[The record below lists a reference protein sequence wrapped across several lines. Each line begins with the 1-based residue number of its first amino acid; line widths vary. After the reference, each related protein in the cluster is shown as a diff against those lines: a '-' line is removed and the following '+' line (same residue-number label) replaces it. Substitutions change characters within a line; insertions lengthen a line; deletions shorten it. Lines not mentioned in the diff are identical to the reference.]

1 MLHRGI
7 CIYNTIPCREEPS
20 HKSQL
25 STQLLFGETYQVL
38 DMQGEWLLIACDHD
52 DYQAWIHTNQHTE
65 YTKSEEHFFRIA
77 DAAVHFIEHRYKTY
91 QQLIPVFA
99 GSRLPNHAAHIWRM
113 GGHEFAYHHIEKKVH
128 TFSPEYVR
136 TLSTLYLHTPY
147 LWGGRSPAGI
157 DCSGFVQVVYSMMG
171 IALPRD
177 AWQQC
182 SEGELVNFID
192 EVQPGDLAFFDNEDG
207 KITHVGI
214 MLDRQT
220 IIHAS
225 GSVRIDFLDHEGIF
239 HSDLKKHTHRLRII
253 KRMLS

>member
-38 DMQGEWLLIACDHD
+38 DIQGEWLLIACDHD
-52 DYQAWIHTNQHTE
+52 GYQAWMWANQHTE
-65 YTKSEEHFFRIA
+65 YEKSYLQFFRIT
-77 DAAVHFIEHRYKTY
+77 DAMVHFIEHRHKSY

-99 GSRLPNHAAHIWRM
+99 GSRLPDVSSRIWEVN
-113 GGHEFAYHHIEKKVH
+113 GHQFSYQQIEKKIH
-128 TFSPEYVR
+128 AFSPEYVR
-136 TLSTLYLHTPY
+136 TLSTMYLHTPY
-147 LWGGRSPAGI
+147 LWGGRSPAGM
-157 DCSGFVQVVYSMMG
+157 DCSGLVQVVFAMMG

-177 AWQQC
+177 AWQQS

-192 EVQPGDLAFFDNEDG
+192 EVQPGDLAFFDNEEG

-225 GSVRIDFLDHEGIF
+225 GSVRIDLLDHEGIF

-253 KRMLS
+253 KRII